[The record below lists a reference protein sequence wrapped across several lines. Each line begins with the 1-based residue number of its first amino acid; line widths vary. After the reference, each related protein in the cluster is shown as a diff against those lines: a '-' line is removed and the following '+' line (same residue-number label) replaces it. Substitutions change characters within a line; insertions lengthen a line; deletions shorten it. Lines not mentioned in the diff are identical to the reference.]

1 MLDIKESW
9 VLAYRSN
16 LPVRGNN
23 TNNYVEAQFL
33 VIKDEILNRVK
44 EYNVAGLVDKL
55 TTNLEAH
62 YTAKLL
68 SITDGPFDGVHSG
81 RFKGL
86 MKNVPP
92 VDILGEIANNVIS
105 VYTVCFPCRS
115 LLMFIPHDVF
125 FSCVL

>member
-1 MLDIKESW
+1 MLILKKTCWKRLMKCYSTVYSRDIYPNAAKYLDDVLNIKESW

-44 EYNVAGLVDKL
+44 EYNVVGLVDKL

-62 YTAKLL
+62 ALR
-68 SITDGPFDGVHSG
+68 S
-81 RFKGL
+81 
-86 MKNVPP
+86 NV
-92 VDILGEIANNVIS
+92 AFN
-105 VYTVCFPCRS
+105 CRWF
-115 LLMFIPHDVF
+115 L
-125 FSCVL
+125 